1 MGMIESYSCHALNI
15 DRHEAQALLEQS
27 VQVVPIISP
36 LPRLCEVKRTNEERT
51 QNYQAWIPEARWG
64 QIH

>member
-27 VQVVPIISP
+27 VQVVPIISRV
-36 LPRLCEVKRTNEERT
+36 PRLCEVEHTNEERRRS
-51 QNYQAWIPEARWG
+51 YQA
-64 QIH
+64 